1 MCVQIYR
8 SEGGK
13 EGRKEGRR
21 PATTAEEK
29 NKKEIGSRV

>member
-8 SEGGK
+8 SEEGK
-13 EGRKEGRR
+13 EGRKGRR